1 MSDEHLREIQ
11 NLLAE
16 FAEMSLANFR
26 DAFLPLVRDKN
37 PTIDRFLVDEL
48 KNFRG
53 NRAMRAVIASALA
66 EREDESYLE
75 DFASVVEKET
85 DVSLC
90 KECINGLT
98 RLGTQ
103 EAVQKIEFLAKSKP
117 NATIASLLK
126 QELDKIR
133 HEEKEPVTYYIDNLA
148 KGNENARNCIHAS
161 KVLVK
166 MGKVKAVD
174 DILAN
179 FHNWDD
185 LGRAEG
191 AKVVA
196 RLGTTEHLSALLD
209 ILDRYRGTHLAN
221 TNFLETAEE
230 FGAAPKEDR
239 IELLKGHLKKV
250 CTTEQETAV
259 QSFMDALDALD
270 LGQAAT
276 IKDQVLEMDKPV
288 GLEYLMESL
297 LMILDNKI
305 AHANKYHE
313 EQLRAG
319 RVRQSRLRHLVAECA
334 YGIGKIAGGYEDDD
348 ALRARAVDRMITL
361 VQSPDSDVCK
371 QALFGTAFFVRP
383 GDVDLLDATLA
394 TTQLEGMTRLLR
406 VLERNTRYN
415 FTDFF
420 LNVAMNHEIL
430 DIQEMAMQALGN
442 TPEVHEK
449 VRAMLSNDDPE
460 TKRTAIRIIGEIRSS
475 EFKEDLLGLLEGQ
488 SDIIRIQAI
497 TSLGKMGEEDVLDR
511 INDVMYDAKS
521 IVLIEVCLKA
531 MAQIGTDEAIQRL
544 HEFSEKTR
552 NKKTAIIAIQLLV
565 QAYRNW
571 SKPLPESSDET
582 LLKHLATWFEDRD
595 SEIRR
600 DSYRIASYVISLNI
614 DLYNK
619 FKQMFKD
626 ASSKLRAQANWD
638 KEEMA
643 LVDESVRI
651 VNRNFFFL
659 KDMLAF
665 HEEVENRCR
674 NHDNDSS
681 TVRVG
686 VYEKLIKY
694 LENNEKFLLSEANE
708 ADLEKVVF
716 TGLELQSGSWRE
728 QGLLFKVA
736 SFADSE
742 KIKEELIGRL
752 KTVPKQARNDLM
764 DALARLGLGLKE
776 IKEFTAIKDV
786 LVMEGSGFYR
796 KRVVGFLKKNGYDVR
811 DTSDCEMGAA
821 MVQSKAPD
829 LIITELVFGTSLE
842 GVDFCEKIA
851 KEYGAGRI
859 QIIVST
865 NNRDGAVLE
874 RIGKL
879 NPMAVFHKPYPLE
892 KLVETIKG

>member
-37 PTIDRFLVDEL
+37 PTIDRFLVEEL

-66 EREDESYLE
+66 EREDESYLD
-75 DFASVVEKET
+75 DFAGVVEKET

-117 NATIASLLK
+117 NATIAALLK

-133 HEEKEPVTYYIDNLA
+133 HEEKEPITYYLDQLA
-148 KGNENARNCIHAS
+148 KGNQNARNCIHAA

-166 MGKVKAVD
+166 MGKIKAVD
-174 DILAN
+174 DILEN
-179 FHNWDD
+179 FNNWDD

-191 AKVVA
+191 AKVIA
-196 RLGTTEHLSALLD
+196 RLGNTDHLSALLD

-221 TNFLETAEE
+221 TNFLETVEG

-239 IELLKGHLKKV
+239 IGLLKGYLKKV
-250 CTTEQETAV
+250 CDAEQEAQVDT
-259 QSFMDALDALD
+259 FIETLDALD
-270 LGQAAT
+270 LAKAGN
-276 IKDQVLEMDKPV
+276 IKDEILEMGKPV
-288 GLEYLMESL
+288 GLEYLLESL

-361 VQSPDSDVCK
+361 VQSPDNDVCK

-383 GDVDLLDATLA
+383 GDIDLLDATLA

-449 VRAMLSNDDPE
+449 VRGMLNHEDPE
-460 TKRTAIRIIGEIRSS
+460 TKRTAIRIIGEIRST
-475 EFKEDLLGLLEGQ
+475 EFKEDLLRLLEGH

-497 TSLGKMGEEDVLDR
+497 TSLGKMGEEDVLNR

-521 IVLIEVCLKA
+521 LVLIEVCLKA
-531 MAQIGTDEAIQRL
+531 MAQVGTQEAIERL
-544 HEFSEKTR
+544 HEYSEKTR
-552 NKKTAIIAIQLLV
+552 NKKTAIIAIRLLV
-565 QAYRNW
+565 QSYRNW
-571 SKPLPESSDET
+571 SKPLPETSDET
-582 LLKHLATWFEDRD
+582 LLKHLTVWFEDRD
-595 SEIRR
+595 GEVRS
-600 DSYRIASYVISLNI
+600 DAYRIASFVISLNLE
-614 DLYNK
+614 LYNK
-619 FKQMFKD
+619 LKQMFKD

-638 KEEMA
+638 KDEMA

-651 VNRNFFFL
+651 VNRNYFFL
-659 KDMLAF
+659 KDMLSF

-694 LENNEKFLLSEANE
+694 LENNEKFLLSDEN
-708 ADLEKVVF
+708 LEMLENVVF

-728 QGLLFKVA
+728 QGLLFKIA
-736 SFADSE
+736 AFAESD
-742 KIKEELIGRL
+742 KIKETLIGRL
-752 KTVPKQARNDLM
+752 KTVPKQAKADLM
-764 DALARLGLGLKE
+764 DALSRLGLGLKE
-776 IKEFTAIKDV
+776 IKGLTSIKNI

-796 KRVVGFLKKNGYDVR
+796 KRVVGFLKNNGYEVR
-811 DTSDCEMGAA
+811 DTSECDVGAA
-821 MVQSKAPD
+821 MVQSQIPD
-829 LIITELVFGTSLE
+829 LIITELVFGTSTE
-842 GVDFCEKIA
+842 GVDFCEKIT
-851 KEYGAGRI
+851 KDYGSGRV
-859 QIIVST
+859 QLIIST
-865 NNRDGAVLE
+865 NNRDAAILE
-874 RIGKL
+874 RVRKL
-879 NPMAVFHKPYPLE
+879 NPMAILHKPYPLE